1 MKDLF
6 LKHILKKRD
15 DSFMKWLCT
24 PGAVSIQAKG
34 FRWCLGELTLTV
46 SGGRGCLAYVL
57 VIHDCGTDYSQIQW
71 LRTANSY
78 LHLVCVWLHLAAYGM
93 SVPSPGDG
101 TCALWSANTN
111 SLPQDCQRR
120 PYLTTFGS
128 QESAELP
135 GSPGSGS
142 LWSSRGSSRAD
153 PLPSAWGVFDSIH
166 LVLLCFGQRLPL
178 PSGPS
183 LGQLTARP

>member
-1 MKDLF
+1 MALPS
-6 LKHILKKRD
+6 R
-15 DSFMKWLCT
+15 SY
-24 PGAVSIQAKG
+24 VSVQAKE

-46 SGGRGCLAYVL
+46 SGGRGCLVYAL
-57 VIHDCGTDYSQIQW
+57 VIHDYVTDCSQTWW

-78 LHLVCVWLHLAAYGM
+78 LHFVYVHLVACGM

-101 TCALWSANTN
+101 TCALCSASTDF
-111 SLPQDCQRR
+111 LPLDCRER

-142 LWSSRGSSRAD
+142 LWSSWDSSRAD
-153 PLPSAWGVFDSIH
+153 PLPSTRGVS
-166 LVLLCFGQRLPL
+166 
-178 PSGPS
+178 
-183 LGQLTARP
+183 TAFT